1 MKNKRGVTL
10 TSLTIYVIV
19 LVIVL
24 VIFTFISADYTSQIG
39 QVTNRGKIS
48 NESLKIYS
56 FLISDV
62 KSANEALDYSDESLR
77 LDNDV
82 RYYIKYISNRAT
94 ERMQYE
100 IYRNDVL
107 IGENILDAK
116 FDYDEQKNVVSLN
129 LKYMYGKVLVEK
141 SQSFKVGR

>member
-1 MKNKRGVTL
+1 
-10 TSLTIYVIV
+10 
-19 LVIVL
+19 
-24 VIFTFISADYTSQIG
+24 
-39 QVTNRGKIS
+39 
-48 NESLKIYS
+48 
-56 FLISDV
+56 
-62 KSANEALDYSDESLR
+62 
-77 LDNDV
+77 
-82 RYYIKYISNRAT
+82 
-94 ERMQYE
+94 MQYE

>member
-24 VIFTFISADYTSQIG
+24 VIFTFISANYTSQIG

-48 NESLKIYS
+48 NEALKIYS

-82 RYYIKYISNRAT
+82 RYYIKYISNHAT

>member
-24 VIFTFISADYTSQIG
+24 VIFTFISANYTSQIG

-48 NESLKIYS
+48 NEALKIYS

-116 FDYDEQKNVVSLN
+116 FD
-129 LKYMYGKVLVEK
+129 
-141 SQSFKVGR
+141 

>member
-24 VIFTFISADYTSQIG
+24 VIFTFVSANYTSQIG
-39 QVTNRGKIS
+39 QVVSRGKVS
-48 NESLKIYS
+48 NEVLKIYS

-62 KSANEALDYSDESLR
+62 KAAKEVLDYSEESLR

-82 RYYIKYISNRAT
+82 KYHIKYISNRAT
-94 ERMQYE
+94 EKMQYE
-100 IYRNDVL
+100 VYRNDVL

-116 FDYDEQKNVVSLN
+116 FDYDEDKNVLAIN

>member
-24 VIFTFISADYTSQIG
+24 VIFTFISANYTSQIG

-48 NESLKIYS
+48 NEALKIYS

-82 RYYIKYISNRAT
+82 RYYIKYIRNRAT